1 MKKRNAAILGASGYT
16 GGELFRLLHGHP
28 EISITVVAS
37 SEKSAGQPLSA
48 VFPHLQSFTSL
59 TLEQVDPYDIAQKA
73 DVIFLALPHTQA
85 LQAVASFVELDK
97 LVIDLS
103 ADYRIKDPAVY
114 KEWYNVSHPFPS
126 LLKNAVY
133 GLPEIYR
140 NAIQQARLISVPGCY
155 PTAAILQLAPLISSG
170 LIDTSSIIIDAKSG
184 VSGAG
189 RGANL
194 AYHFPEIHESI
205 YAYKVGTHRHL
216 PEIEQELTNI
226 SLRSPKTTSTSVST
240 RNAISFTP
248 HLVPM
253 NRGILSTAYATL
265 NDSTLATNWN
275 ALYKDFYKNELFI
288 RVFQHPHQVTPNHV
302 RGSNYCDLSLSYDQR
317 TGRLI
322 SVAALDNLVKGAAG
336 QAIQAMNLALGFPE
350 NLGLES
356 PGIFP

>member
-1 MKKRNAAILGASGYT
+1 MKKISAAILGASGYT

-37 SEKSAGQPLSA
+37 SEKSAGQPLST

-59 TLEQVDPYDIAQKA
+59 TLEQIDPHDIAQKA
-73 DVIFLALPHTQA
+73 DVIFLALPHTQS
-85 LQAVASFVELDK
+85 LQPVASFVGLDK

-140 NAIQQARLISVPGCY
+140 STIQQTRLISVPGCY
-155 PTAAILQLAPLISSG
+155 PTAAILQLAPLVASG
-170 LIDTSSIIIDAKSG
+170 VIDATSIIIDAKSG

-205 YAYKVGTHRHL
+205 FAYKVGTHRHL
-216 PEIEQELTNI
+216 PEIEQELTNL
-226 SLRSPKTTSTSVST
+226 SLQSSMTNSPSTSKG
-240 RNAISFTP
+240 NAISFTP

-265 NDSTLATNWN
+265 NDSTLDNNWYE
-275 ALYKDFYKNELFI
+275 LYQDYYKNESFI
-288 RVFQHPHQVTPNHV
+288 RVFQHPHQVAPNHV
-302 RGSNYCDLSLSYDQR
+302 RGSNYCDLGITYDQR
-317 TGRLI
+317 TGRLVT
-322 SVAALDNLVKGAAG
+322 VAALDNLVKGAAG

-350 NLGLES
+350 NLGLAT